1 MGSAAKKSIFGCNV
15 NLCEAITIRRSF
27 GFPRRFLPGKE
38 RRDSGRERNT
48 MMQQPIPIS
57 LHEWNEVKKR
67 HPYYL
72 KGWVLLRAPKFEPNS
87 SVAWVWA
94 RLVSW

>member
-1 MGSAAKKSIFGCNV
+1 
-15 NLCEAITIRRSF
+15 
-27 GFPRRFLPGKE
+27 
-38 RRDSGRERNT
+38 